1 VQVPIEN
8 DKRWELY
15 RVLGEPVRL
24 RLLALGAQEELS
36 VGELSELLGENQSNV
51 SRHLT
56 ALRKLGLL
64 RERRQG
70 TRVLVRVRDEVVADA
85 VISDALQAGRALC
98 NAEGVFERLPALIQ
112 HRDLP
117 AREFFR
123 RAGDEE
129 AARADTLPAEL
140 PAYLRAISWL
150 LPRRSL
156 AIEVGTGDGRL
167 LEVLAPLFDRV
178 VAIDREQVQLAR
190 AAQRLAARGH
200 RRVELVHADL
210 SDEARLQALPVLG
223 KADVV
228 FASRVVHHAP
238 RPSAAFRAFAAL
250 ARPGGKILVLDY
262 DVHEDERMR
271 EEQADLWLG
280 FSATELCGFAQE
292 AGLVHADVHV
302 LPREFHPAGPDAH
315 LTWHVLVAE
324 RPLGDEA
331 PTRVTDTNVIN
342 AERDRRG
349 EEHG

>member
-1 VQVPIEN
+1 
-8 DKRWELY
+8 
-15 RVLGEPVRL
+15 
-24 RLLALGAQEELS
+24 
-36 VGELSELLGENQSNV
+36 
-51 SRHLT
+51 
-56 ALRKLGLL
+56 
-64 RERRQG
+64 
-70 TRVLVRVRDEVVADA
+70 
-85 VISDALQAGRALC
+85 
-98 NAEGVFERLPALIQ
+98 
-112 HRDLP
+112 
-117 AREFFR
+117 
-123 RAGDEE
+123 
-129 AARADTLPAEL
+129 
-140 PAYLRAISWL
+140 
-150 LPRRSL
+150 
-156 AIEVGTGDGRL
+156 
-167 LEVLAPLFDRV
+167 
-178 VAIDREQVQLAR
+178 
-190 AAQRLAARGH
+190 
-200 RRVELVHADL
+200 
-210 SDEARLQALPVLG
+210 VLG